1 MKLVKLSLVAALA
14 AGAFSAANATPVE
27 EAIKDIDVSG
37 VLRYRYDTG
46 RFGNRGYGFE
56 DQRSSINDR
65 QNHNYRAQL
74 NFSGAIADNF
84 KAFVQFDYSAKDGGY
99 GPDSVSNTSN
109 TLNVRQL
116 YLTYTNEDVATSVI
130 AGKQQLN
137 TIWTDNGI
145 DGLVGT
151 GIKVVNNSIDGLTL
165 AAFAVD
171 SFNTDTEGDT
181 LAGSKIFNG
190 YVEKNSKN
198 FPEGTKLNINPY
210 AGNLYG
216 AAAIGSYDIAGGQF
230 NPQLWLSYLN
240 DTGFFYA
247 LDVAYNTTIFD
258 GVNWNI
264 EGAYLG
270 NSLDSKMKSKNTA
283 IVTEYDGNGKSDVIT
298 GDEMMANGNLFAL
311 KGTVAVNGWDA
322 SLGGIYYGKK
332 DKLTIN
338 TLEDQGNIGGL
349 LAGEEIF
356 YTDGSNLNGDI
367 GRNIFGY
374 VTAGYTFNEI
384 VRVGADFVYGGTKT
398 DPEAESTGGKKF
410 EAVARVDYKYS
421 PKLNFSAFYSYVNVD
436 NNHKNEYDGRD
447 GRKNTVRLQA
457 LYKF

>member
-14 AGAFSAANATPVE
+14 AGAFSAANATPLE

-37 VLRYRYDTG
+37 VLRYRYESSNPWSNAN
-46 RFGNRGYGFE
+46 FGSGISGKQ
-56 DQRSSINDR
+56 D
-65 QNHNYRAQL
+65 HKYRAQV
-74 NFSGAIADNF
+74 NFSGAISDNF
-84 KAFVQFDYSAKDGGY
+84 KAFVQFDYNSQDGGY
-99 GPDSVSNTSN
+99 GTDSISNTSD
-109 TLNVRQL
+109 TLTVRQL

-151 GIKVVNNSIDGLTL
+151 GVKVVNNSIDGLTL
-165 AAFAVD
+165 AAFAMD
-171 SFNTDTEGDT
+171 SFNEASDTTVTITQDSNQKITGVQFNRGNPKGDSDVSGT
-181 LAGSKIFNG
+181 LDW
-190 YVEKNSKN
+190 SKN
-198 FPEGTKLNINPY
+198 I
-210 AGNLYG
+210 YG

-230 NPQLWLSYLN
+230 NPQLWLAYMSDNAFL
-240 DTGFFYA
+240 YA
-247 LDVAYNTTIFD
+247 LDAAYSTTIFD
-258 GVNWNI
+258 GINWTI

-270 NSLDSKMKSKNTA
+270 NSVDNKLKDRLDA
-283 IVTEYDGNGKSDVIT
+283 
-298 GDEMMANGNLFAL
+298 ANGNFFAL
-311 KGTVAVNGWDA
+311 RGTVEVNGWDA
-322 SLGGIYYGKK
+322 SLGGLYYGKK
-332 DKLTIN
+332 DKITVTTI
-338 TLEDQGNIGGL
+338 EDQGNLGSL

-356 YTDGSNLNGDI
+356 YTRGSNLNGDL

-374 VTAGYTFNEI
+374 VTGGYTFNEA

-398 DPEAESTGGKKF
+398 NIIGHGGKKL

-436 NNHKNEYDGRD
+436 TDPESTHHDAVK
-447 GRKNTVRLQA
+447 LQA

>member
-14 AGAFSAANATPVE
+14 ASAFSAANATPLE

-37 VLRYRYDTG
+37 VLRYRYESSNPWSNAN
-46 RFGNRGYGFE
+46 FGSGISGKQ
-56 DQRSSINDR
+56 D
-65 QNHNYRAQL
+65 HKYRAQV
-74 NFSGAIADNF
+74 NFSGAISDNF
-84 KAFVQFDYSAKDGGY
+84 KAFVQFDYNSQDGGY
-99 GPDSVSNTSN
+99 GTDSISNTSD
-109 TLNVRQL
+109 TLTVRQL

-151 GIKVVNNSIDGLTL
+151 GVKVVNNSIDGLTL
-165 AAFAVD
+165 AAFAMD
-171 SFNTDTEGDT
+171 SFNEASDTTVTITQNNSQKITGVQFNRGNPKGDSDVSGA
-181 LAGSKIFNG
+181 LDW
-190 YVEKNSKN
+190 SKN
-198 FPEGTKLNINPY
+198 I
-210 AGNLYG
+210 YG

-230 NPQLWLSYLN
+230 NPQLWLAYMSDNAFL
-240 DTGFFYA
+240 YA
-247 LDVAYNTTIFD
+247 LDAAYSTTIFD
-258 GVNWNI
+258 GINWTI

-270 NSLDSKMKSKNTA
+270 NSVDNKLKDRLDA
-283 IVTEYDGNGKSDVIT
+283 
-298 GDEMMANGNLFAL
+298 ANGNFFAL
-311 KGTVAVNGWDA
+311 RGTVEVNGWDA
-322 SLGGIYYGKK
+322 SLGGLYYGKK
-332 DKLTIN
+332 DKTTVTTI
-338 TLEDQGNIGGL
+338 EDQGNLGSL

-356 YTDGSNLNGDI
+356 YTRGSNLNGDL

-374 VTAGYTFNEI
+374 VTGGYTFNEA

-398 DPEAESTGGKKF
+398 NIIGQGGKKL

-436 NNHKNEYDGRD
+436 TDPESTHHDAVK
-447 GRKNTVRLQA
+447 LQA

>member
-14 AGAFSAANATPVE
+14 AGAFSAANATPLE

-46 RFGNRGYGFE
+46 NFDKNFVNNSNLNNSKQ
-56 DQRSSINDR
+56 D
-65 QNHNYRAQL
+65 HKYRAQV
-74 NFSGAIADNF
+74 NFSAAIADNF
-84 KAFVQFDYSAKDGGY
+84 KAFVQFDYNAADGGY
-99 GPDSVSNTSN
+99 GANGIKNDQKG
-109 TLNVRQL
+109 LFVRQL

-137 TIWTDNGI
+137 TIWTDNGV

-171 SFNTDTEGDT
+171 SFMAAEQ
-181 LAGSKIFNG
+181 GSDLVG
-190 YVEKNSKN
+190 ANSSAFKVDS
-198 FPEGTKLNINPY
+198 I
-210 AGNLYG
+210 GNLYG
-216 AAAIGSYDIAGGQF
+216 AAAVGSYDLAGGQF
-230 NPQLWLSYLN
+230 NPQLWLAYW
-240 DTGFFYA
+240 DQVAFFYA
-247 LDVAYNTTIFD
+247 LDASYSTTIFD
-258 GVNWNI
+258 GINWTL

-270 NSLDSKMKSKNTA
+270 NSLDSELDNPQHT
-283 IVTEYDGNGKSDVIT
+283 
-298 GDEMMANGNLFAL
+298 NGNLFAL
-311 KGTVAVNGWDA
+311 KGSIEVNGWDA
-322 SLGGIYYGKK
+322 SLGGLYYG
-332 DKLTIN
+332 DKEKASTVVI
-338 TLEDQGNIGGL
+338 EDQGNIGSL

-356 YTDGSNLNGDI
+356 YTTGSRLNGDT

-374 VTAGYTFNEI
+374 VTGGYTFNET

-398 DPEAESTGGKKF
+398 EAANHLGGGKKL

-421 PKLNFSAFYSYVNVD
+421 PKLNFSAFYSYVNLDQGV
-436 NNHKNEYDGRD
+436 NTNESADHS
-447 GRKNTVRLQA
+447 TVRLQA

>member
-14 AGAFSAANATPVE
+14 AGAFSAANATPLE

-46 RFGNRGYGFE
+46 NFDKNFLNNLNLNNSK
-56 DQRSSINDR
+56 QV
-65 QNHNYRAQL
+65 HKYRAQV
-74 NFSGAIADNF
+74 NFSAAIADNF
-84 KAFVQFDYSAKDGGY
+84 KAFIQFDYNAVDGGT
-99 GPDSVSNTSN
+99 GVDNTTN
-109 TLNVRQL
+109 AEKGLFVRQL

-137 TIWTDNGI
+137 TIWTDNGV

-171 SFNTDTEGDT
+171 SFMAKEQGADLLGQSTISTTQKAAPFKVD
-181 LAGSKIFNG
+181 S
-190 YVEKNSKN
+190 V
-198 FPEGTKLNINPY
+198 
-210 AGNLYG
+210 GNLYG
-216 AAAIGSYDIAGGQF
+216 AAAVGSYDLAGGQF
-230 NPQLWLSYLN
+230 NPQLWLAYW
-240 DTGFFYA
+240 DQVAFFYA
-247 LDVAYNTTIFD
+247 VDAAYSTTIFD
-258 GVNWNI
+258 GINWTL

-270 NSLDSKMKSKNTA
+270 NSLDSELDDKTH
-283 IVTEYDGNGKSDVIT
+283 
-298 GDEMMANGNLFAL
+298 ANGNLFAL
-311 KGTVAVNGWDA
+311 KGSIEVNGWDA
-322 SLGGIYYGKK
+322 SLGGLYYG
-332 DKLTIN
+332 DKEKASTVVI
-338 TLEDQGNIGGL
+338 EDQGNLGSL

-356 YTDGSNLNGDI
+356 YTTGSRLNGDT

-374 VTAGYTFNEI
+374 VTGGYTFNET

-398 DPEAESTGGKKF
+398 EAANHLGGGKKL

-421 PKLNFSAFYSYVNVD
+421 PKLNFSAFYSYVNLDQGV
-436 NNHKNEYDGRD
+436 NTNESADHS
-447 GRKNTVRLQA
+447 TVRLQA

>member
-14 AGAFSAANATPVE
+14 AGAFSVANATPLE

-37 VLRYRYDTG
+37 VLRYRYETSNEWSD
-46 RFGNRGYGFE
+46 
-56 DQRSSINDR
+56 INGVA
-65 QNHNYRAQL
+65 QNEGSGISGKQDHKYRAQL

-84 KAFVQFDYSAKDGGY
+84 KAFVQLDYNAQDGGY
-99 GPDSVSNTSN
+99 GTNNGSTTRSYEAANSS

-116 YLTYTNEDVATSVI
+116 YLTYTDENVATSVI
-130 AGKQQLN
+130 LGKQQLN
-137 TIWTDNGI
+137 TIWTDNAI

-171 SFNTDTEGDT
+171 S
-181 LAGSKIFNG
+181 
-190 YVEKNSKN
+190 YNSDEQGGELGKVLN
-198 FPEGTKLNINPY
+198 FSE
-210 AGNLYG
+210 NLYG
-216 AAAIGSYDIAGGQF
+216 AAAIGSYEVFNGQL
-230 NPQLWLSYLN
+230 NPQLWLAYMTDN
-240 DTGFFYA
+240 AFFYA
-247 LDVAYNTTIFD
+247 LDAAYNTTIFD
-258 GVNWNI
+258 GVNWTL

-270 NSLDSKMKSKNTA
+270 NSLDNERK
-283 IVTEYDGNGKSDVIT
+283 DLGNG
-298 GDEMMANGNLFAL
+298 NGNFFAL
-311 KGTVAVNGWDA
+311 NGSIEVNGWDA
-322 SLGGIYYGKK
+322 TLGGLYYGKK
-332 DKLTIN
+332 DKDTVTVI
-338 TLEDQGNIGGL
+338 EDQGNLGSL

-356 YTDGSNLNGDI
+356 YTKGSKLNGDT

-374 VTAGYTFNEI
+374 VKAGYTFNET

-398 DPEAESTGGKKF
+398 ENHSGGDKL

-436 NNHKNEYDGRD
+436 KDTDSTHHDA
-447 GRKNTVRLQA
+447 VRLQA

>member
-14 AGAFSAANATPVE
+14 ASAFSVANATPLE

-37 VLRYRYDTG
+37 VLRYRYETSNEWSD
-46 RFGNRGYGFE
+46 
-56 DQRSSINDR
+56 INGVA
-65 QNHNYRAQL
+65 QNEGSGISGKQDHKYRAQL

-84 KAFVQFDYSAKDGGY
+84 KAFVQLDYNAKDGGY
-99 GPDSVSNTSN
+99 GANNGSTTRSYVADNSS

-116 YLTYTNEDVATSVI
+116 YLTYTDENVATSVI
-130 AGKQQLN
+130 LGKQQLN
-137 TIWTDNGI
+137 TIWTDNAI

-171 SFNTDTEGDT
+171 S
-181 LAGSKIFNG
+181 
-190 YVEKNSKN
+190 YNSDEQGGELGTVLN
-198 FPEGTKLNINPY
+198 FSE
-210 AGNLYG
+210 NLYG
-216 AAAIGSYDIAGGQF
+216 AAAIGSYEVFNGQL
-230 NPQLWLSYLN
+230 NPQLWLAYMTDN
-240 DTGFFYA
+240 AFFYA
-247 LDVAYNTTIFD
+247 LDAAYNTTIFD
-258 GVNWNI
+258 GVNWTL

-270 NSLDSKMKSKNTA
+270 NSLDNERK
-283 IVTEYDGNGKSDVIT
+283 DLGNG
-298 GDEMMANGNLFAL
+298 NGNFFAL
-311 KGTVAVNGWDA
+311 NGSIEVNGWDA
-322 SLGGIYYGKK
+322 TLGGLYYGKK
-332 DKLTIN
+332 DKATVTVI
-338 TLEDQGNIGGL
+338 EDQGNLGSL

-356 YTDGSNLNGDI
+356 YTKGSNLNGDT

-374 VTAGYTFNEI
+374 VKAGYTFNET

-398 DPEAESTGGKKF
+398 EDHSGGDKL

-436 NNHKNEYDGRD
+436 KDTDSTHHDA
-447 GRKNTVRLQA
+447 VRLQA